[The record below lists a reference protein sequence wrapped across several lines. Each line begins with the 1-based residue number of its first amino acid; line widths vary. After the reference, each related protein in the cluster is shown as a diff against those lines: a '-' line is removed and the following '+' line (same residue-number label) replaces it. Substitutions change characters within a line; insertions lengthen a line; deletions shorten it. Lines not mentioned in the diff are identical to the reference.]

1 MIETVGILGDTDT
14 KIGELVRA
22 AGMRSVVFQEDQ
34 LTSGASAPASLP
46 NVVLIDVRQDR
57 RLLSVAAAIKRR
69 YPALGI
75 AIVAR
80 ELDPQMMLDAMRS
93 GVTEAIAE
101 PLTQDAIESAISR
114 VLGQLTAPIEGR
126 VFAVIGAKGGT
137 GATTIA
143 VNLAEALAK
152 QTGDALLIDLQSAA
166 GDAAVMLGVEPRFT
180 IADALENTHRLD
192 EAFFK
197 GLIAH
202 SKSGLDLLAA
212 STRAIVGVVDP
223 PKVRALIDFAV
234 RYYRSVVLDVPRSD
248 VSLMESLEAA
258 SSIFVVI
265 NHELPTIRSGQ
276 QLVTR
281 LRQRYAER
289 VGVVVNRSDRQAEI
303 SLDDIKKAINAPIR
317 HVLPSDYRAA
327 LAAANR
333 GEPLAQS
340 TQGRLGASFHEFARK
355 LTGKQLEPAA
365 TEQSS
370 GLLGWLT
377 PRRSAS

>member
-1 MIETVGILGDTDT
+1 MTETVGIVGDTDT

-114 VLGQLTAPIEGR
+114 VLRQLTAPIEGR

-152 QTGDALLIDLQSAA
+152 QTGDALLIDLHAAA

-212 STRAIVGVVDP
+212 SRRAVVGVVDP

-303 SLDDIKKAINAPIR
+303 SLDDIKKAANAPIR
-317 HVLPSDYRAA
+317 HVFPSDYRAA
-327 LAAANR
+327 LAAANK

-355 LTGKQLEPAA
+355 LTGQQAEPAA

-377 PRRSAS
+377 PRRSVS

>member
-1 MIETVGILGDTDT
+1 MTETVGIVGDTDT

-212 STRAIVGVVDP
+212 STRAVVGVVDP

-303 SLDDIKKAINAPIR
+303 SLDVIKKAANAPIR
-317 HVLPSDYRAA
+317 HVFPSDYRAA
-327 LAAANR
+327 LAAANK

-355 LTGKQLEPAA
+355 LTGQQVEPAA